1 MKFGCDRCD
10 AQYMI
15 SDDKV
20 GPSGVKVRCKKCGN
34 VIRVRRAA
42 ENGAVAPETP
52 ASTTAAAAGDGGAGT
67 PPPGGGTAPEGGLDA
82 ELGQAFD
89 HAFGDTPPAGVAAPG
104 QDPDATQETTPE
116 EQARLAAA
124 SAAPAP
130 ELPATEWY
138 VAIGQ
143 AQVGPL
149 PLLEVKKKWE
159 GGDVGP
165 DSLVW
170 RPGMGDWA
178 AVSAVPDLAAY
189 LSPVPRGARPSR
201 TPAPFAA
208 SASAGRAAPEPA
220 PAASPVPGADVDWK
234 PVGASA
240 LAALASDE
248 LAARAPEPAAA
259 RPSAGG
265 VKSLMDSMDLPD
277 GGGVDPTGA
286 VPLPIKALET
296 TGEKKIERRSSVA
309 RGAEELR
316 NRRSASRAAVLGAV
330 ATVAVVAAA
339 GAGWWILGRAPASQA
354 APAPVAT
361 AARPEP
367 APAPPAA
374 QPAAAPAPTP
384 PPTPA
389 AEPVVAKADAPPAA
403 AEPAPAAAAEPAKAA
418 PAPEPARKV
427 AEAPARREPAPARP
441 ARREAPERA
450 VREPTRVAKAEPTRV
465 AKADAAPAPAPRKRD
480 SVLDFESNDAAL
492 DAALGGTKPGA
503 RSVYVPPAPGG
514 GALPDRVSD
523 SQVNETILGRVSSL
537 QQCVQEQKTR
547 DPAASGVLKMRWAIA
562 PDGSVQNAKCA
573 TPEYASGPLAQCLS
587 GVLRGTKFP
596 RSKSGRSD
604 VTFPIK
610 F

>member
-1 MKFGCDRCD
+1 MKFGCERCD

-20 GPSGVKVRCKKCGN
+20 GPNGVKVRCKKCGN

-52 ASTTAAAAGDGGAGT
+52 ASTAAAGDGAAGAPAPAGA
-67 PPPGGGTAPEGGLDA
+67 APEGGLDA

-104 QDPDATQETTPE
+104 PDPDATQETTPE
-116 EQARLAAA
+116 EQARIAAA
-124 SAAPAP
+124 SAAPAA

-189 LSPVPRGARPSR
+189 LSPIPRGARPSR

-208 SASAGRAAPEPA
+208 SASTRAAPEPTPA
-220 PAASPVPGADVDWK
+220 PSPAPGADVDWK

-259 RPSAGG
+259 RPANGS

-316 NRRSASRAAVLGAV
+316 NRRSASRAAVFGAV

-339 GAGWWILGRAPASQA
+339 GAGYWLLGRAPASPA
-354 APAPVAT
+354 ASAPVAT
-361 AARPEP
+361 APARPEP
-367 APAPPAA
+367 AAPQPTAA
-374 QPAAAPAPTP
+374 LPAAATTQAPAPAP
-384 PPTPA
+384 AQA
-389 AEPVVAKADAPPAA
+389 AEPVVAKAEAAPAA
-403 AEPAPAAAAEPAKAA
+403 AEPAPAAAAPAPAPAKAA

-441 ARREAPERA
+441 ARREAPERT
-450 VREPTRVAKAEPTRV
+450 VREPTRVAKA
-465 AKADAAPAPAPRKRD
+465 DSAPAPAPRKRD

-547 DPAASGVLKMRWAIA
+547 DPAATGVLKMRWSIS

-587 GVLRGTKFP
+587 GVLRGTRFP
-596 RSKSGRSD
+596 KSKSGRSD

>member
-1 MKFGCDRCD
+1 
-10 AQYMI
+10 MI

-42 ENGAVAPETP
+42 ENGAVAPEAP
-52 ASTTAAAAGDGGAGT
+52 ASTTAAAAGGGAGT
-67 PPPGGGTAPEGGLDA
+67 PPPGGGGAPEGGLDA

-124 SAAPAP
+124 SAAPTP

-208 SASAGRAAPEPA
+208 SASARAAPEPA

-384 PPTPA
+384 A

-403 AEPAPAAAAEPAKAA
+403 AEPAPAPTPAAAPEPAKAA

-450 VREPTRVAKAEPTRV
+450 VREPTRV

-587 GVLRGTKFP
+587 GVLRGTRFP